1 MGNVIRGKKVL
12 VPIRVKTKAQ
22 VGANDEV
29 VRGCVCFHW
38 YNIWSVMVCQLAPRH
53 PSNDCASPIIHIPSS
68 GPKSCTQAH
77 RSLLTLTCSWPRH
90 SEFPR
95 KSQDSMIGSRK
106 HASLSRTRSSSAKS
120 HTNPVPF
127 LSAIAE
133 YTNPSPCIIASER
146 YARPRSA
153 KQIIRSNVAGL
164 NNPVSLIRKYRK
176 EGNDEPEL
184 LYIYKRPKVR
194 QERSHCSHC
203 VYLKSQ
209 DLFTSKWL
217 PFKTA

>member
-38 YNIWSVMVCQLAPRH
+38 YMIPSVMVCQLAPSH

-68 GPKSCTQAH
+68 GSKCCTQAH

-120 HTNPVPF
+120 HT
-127 LSAIAE
+127 I
-133 YTNPSPCIIASER
+133 
-146 YARPRSA
+146 PRSF
-153 KQIIRSNVAGL
+153 
-164 NNPVSLIRKYRK
+164 SLR
-176 EGNDEPEL
+176 N
-184 LYIYKRPKVR
+184 
-194 QERSHCSHC
+194 CC
-203 VYLKSQ
+203 VYKPLSLHTRFRKVCTSDVSEADHSIKCCGVEQPSQ
-209 DLFTSKWL
+209 PHPEVQKGGERRAG
-217 PFKTA
+217 TAVYL